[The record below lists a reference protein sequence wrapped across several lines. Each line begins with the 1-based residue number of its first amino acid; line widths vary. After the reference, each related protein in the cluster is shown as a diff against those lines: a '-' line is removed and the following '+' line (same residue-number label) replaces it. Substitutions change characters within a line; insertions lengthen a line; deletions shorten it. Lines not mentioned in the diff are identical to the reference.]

1 MKNENWISFEIKSMG
16 NLIGELGE
24 VIARHI
30 LSKIY
35 EPCTVYGDT
44 PTADKYYEYE
54 FERDQSIKKVYME
67 LQGGGWDLLVDK
79 YTEDQNFRD
88 KVVLVEVKT
97 HIDKSSIFM
106 GRRRKDLRDKYRI

>member
-1 MKNENWISFEIKSMG
+1 MG

-35 EPCTVYGDT
+35 APCTVYGDT

-54 FERDQSIKKVYME
+54 FERDQSIKRFIWNYKE
-67 LQGGGWDLLVDK
+67 GDGTCWLTSTQK
-79 YTEDQNFRD
+79 TEISET
-88 KVVLVEVKT
+88 K
-97 HIDKSSIFM
+97 
-106 GRRRKDLRDKYRI
+106 